1 MIGDD
6 PVHGEFVGGTI
17 YQAFLSATSY
27 HRWHSPVSGT
37 IVRAWTI
44 DGSYYSETPA
54 VHFDPAAPN
63 ESQGYITEVAARA
76 VVLIK
81 ADNPKIGLMAF
92 LAVGMAEVSSCDV
105 TVKAGQHV
113 TKGDEIGTFHFGGST
128 HCLIFRPGVE
138 VEFDL
143 GGQTPGLDAKNIK
156 INTAIARVKG

>member
-1 MIGDD
+1 M
-6 PVHGEFVGGTI
+6 
-17 YQAFLSATSY
+17 
-27 HRWHSPVSGT
+27 
-37 IVRAWTI
+37 
-44 DGSYYSETPA
+44 
-54 VHFDPAAPN
+54 
-63 ESQGYITEVAARA
+63 
-76 VVLIK
+76 VLIK

-105 TVKAGQHV
+105 TVKAGQRV

>member
-1 MIGDD
+1 M
-6 PVHGEFVGGTI
+6 
-17 YQAFLSATSY
+17 
-27 HRWHSPVSGT
+27 
-37 IVRAWTI
+37 

-76 VVLIK
+76 MVLIR

-92 LAVGMAEVSSCDV
+92 LAVGMAEVSSCEV

-113 TKGDEIGTFHFGGST
+113 GKGDEIGTFHFGGST

-138 VEFDL
+138 VAFDL
-143 GGQTPGLDAKNIK
+143 GGQTPGLDATNIK
-156 INTAIARVKG
+156 VNTAIARVKG